1 MCYNRR
7 KGKKRHLF
15 ANAAACI
22 RLKDTTSSAG
32 QHIARDQRDQRVEK
46 TRKEIVMAM
55 DGTEQKIQ
63 TKNG

>member
-22 RLKDTTSSAG
+22 RLKDTTSAR

-46 TRKEIVMAM
+46 TRKEIIMKM
-55 DGTEQKIQ
+55 DGTEQKVQ